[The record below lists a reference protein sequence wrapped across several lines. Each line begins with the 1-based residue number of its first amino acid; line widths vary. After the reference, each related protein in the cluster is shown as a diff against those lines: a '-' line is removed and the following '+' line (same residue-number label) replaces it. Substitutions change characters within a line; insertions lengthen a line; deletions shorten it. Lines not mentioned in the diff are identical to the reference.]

1 MASDPE
7 KKALMAQGP
16 PPEAGPFVLR
26 TLLDDVP
33 LSADGAS
40 DDVKINCVDYLD
52 HNLYVGT
59 SASELL
65 HFVQIPPDPSDK
77 SSGPVFIL
85 ASRLRPAFT
94 EGAGSGSPRP
104 GVQQILLLP
113 RVGKACVLCNWTV
126 TFYSLPELSPVF
138 DNVKVKNCNWIGG
151 VDLNDVGPEH
161 TGMEGQAPSG
171 VTILLSLNRKIQV
184 VRVGESARAIKQIDF
199 AGSTISLRRDS
210 IACVA
215 DSRSY
220 ALLDIDRQLKIPLM
234 SISSLDDSQPGGAVG
249 QVQNI
254 AGSSDGG
261 LLRST
266 SSAQTRPASLAA
278 SEAQGHARSTS
289 LGGLLA
295 AGAQAAEKKLGD
307 GEGESDSLQATPNS
321 AARRDRSTSPHPVA
335 ADKPLPPPPDASAG
349 QSSTAVPPAKPGP
362 VFLKPHIASPTPEEF
377 LLVTGTGPLDPGIGM
392 FVNLDGDPTRPTLEF
407 ERYPKEIVVDGGAAD
422 LSSSRP
428 ALAEE
433 EEGYVLASMS
443 KEFEDGILHHGL
455 EVQRWDVNS
464 GEDEAPKFWLETPAI
479 ASDESTDS
487 KNRPSLGIR
496 SLVGSEEGLML
507 EVIERL
513 CQKKF
518 SPSPSGTPDASGTP
532 VGSKDSR
539 TAQSIERLSKERELF
554 ERDSDS
560 QDEDS
565 PPEGWEATRNTEEEE
580 FASRLAKTTDRLAV
594 WSGSHIWWVRRN
606 PLLLQL
612 EARIESTPLADPTR
626 AYTSDE
632 RRQLFA
638 ILNSIRGRDAKTE
651 LEFLTFSYIRQR
663 ASVLLFTS
671 FLHSADSPF
680 SDPELKA
687 LEEVLLDGGLD
698 PRVVLCLVP
707 ELRNEIVVGRR
718 GIWIYGGVK
727 GSVEKYIASEPSNS
741 AGQTISA
748 LEPRIL
754 QFIKRFLTAWR
765 RKKGFGSIADEK
777 QVFRTVDAALLAVL
791 LELDKGSPRG
801 LARSG
806 SIRSELYDLV
816 DRGVDCFDRAVN
828 LLESYHRLFVL
839 SRLYQSRKMAADV
852 LGTWKRII
860 EGEQDDGDEFRDGEQ
875 RVRDYLNKI
884 SNQAL
889 VREYGIWLATRN
901 PKLGV
906 QVFADD
912 KGRAPRFEPTQVVAM
927 LRQEAP
933 DAVKYY
939 LEHLVFGKGQT
950 IYVKEL
956 INYYLDVV
964 IDDLQSSP
972 ASREAITAGYETYRA
987 LRAPKPT
994 YRQFLTDNAPP
1005 DNEVWQ
1011 SRLRLLQL
1019 LGGAYEYDSKAIRER
1034 IASVTAG
1041 GAADG
1046 GADEQQ
1052 LLVPEAIILDG
1063 RERRHEEALRLL
1075 VHRLGDYDTAVSY
1088 CLRGGASIYTP
1099 TPGRRESMPGR
1110 EAQARLFG
1118 ALLREFLALADVSA
1132 RVEQTGALLERFGG
1146 WLDVQEVLGLIPDG
1160 WSVDVAA
1167 GFLLGALRRLV
1178 EERRETAVARA
1189 LSSAENLRVN
1199 YELVVMVEE
1208 KGPTVEA
1215 QH

>member
-1 MASDPE
+1 
-7 KKALMAQGP
+7 
-16 PPEAGPFVLR
+16 
-26 TLLDDVP
+26 
-33 LSADGAS
+33 
-40 DDVKINCVDYLD
+40 
-52 HNLYVGT
+52 
-59 SASELL
+59 
-65 HFVQIPPDPSDK
+65 
-77 SSGPVFIL
+77 
-85 ASRLRPAFT
+85 
-94 EGAGSGSPRP
+94 
-104 GVQQILLLP
+104 
-113 RVGKACVLCNWTV
+113 
-126 TFYSLPELSPVF
+126 
-138 DNVKVKNCNWIGG
+138 
-151 VDLNDVGPEH
+151 
-161 TGMEGQAPSG
+161 
-171 VTILLSLNRKIQV
+171 
-184 VRVGESARAIKQIDF
+184 
-199 AGSTISLRRDS
+199 
-210 IACVA
+210 
-215 DSRSY
+215 
-220 ALLDIDRQLKIPLM
+220 
-234 SISSLDDSQPGGAVG
+234 
-249 QVQNI
+249 
-254 AGSSDGG
+254 
-261 LLRST
+261 
-266 SSAQTRPASLAA
+266 
-278 SEAQGHARSTS
+278 
-289 LGGLLA
+289 
-295 AGAQAAEKKLGD
+295 
-307 GEGESDSLQATPNS
+307 
-321 AARRDRSTSPHPVA
+321 
-335 ADKPLPPPPDASAG
+335 
-349 QSSTAVPPAKPGP
+349 
-362 VFLKPHIASPTPEEF
+362 
-377 LLVTGTGPLDPGIGM
+377 
-392 FVNLDGDPTRPTLEF
+392 
-407 ERYPKEIVVDGGAAD
+407 
-422 LSSSRP
+422 
-428 ALAEE
+428 
-433 EEGYVLASMS
+433 
-443 KEFEDGILHHGL
+443 
-455 EVQRWDVNS
+455 
-464 GEDEAPKFWLETPAI
+464 
-479 ASDESTDS
+479 
-487 KNRPSLGIR
+487 
-496 SLVGSEEGLML
+496 
-507 EVIERL
+507 
-513 CQKKF
+513 
-518 SPSPSGTPDASGTP
+518 
-532 VGSKDSR
+532 
-539 TAQSIERLSKERELF
+539 
-554 ERDSDS
+554 
-560 QDEDS
+560 
-565 PPEGWEATRNTEEEE
+565 
-580 FASRLAKTTDRLAV
+580 
-594 WSGSHIWWVRRN
+594 
-606 PLLLQL
+606 
-612 EARIESTPLADPTR
+612 
-626 AYTSDE
+626 
-632 RRQLFA
+632 
-638 ILNSIRGRDAKTE
+638 
-651 LEFLTFSYIRQR
+651 
-663 ASVLLFTS
+663 
-671 FLHSADSPF
+671 
-680 SDPELKA
+680 
-687 LEEVLLDGGLD
+687 
-698 PRVVLCLVP
+698 
-707 ELRNEIVVGRR
+707 
-718 GIWIYGGVK
+718 
-727 GSVEKYIASEPSNS
+727 
-741 AGQTISA
+741 
-748 LEPRIL
+748 
-754 QFIKRFLTAWR
+754 
-765 RKKGFGSIADEK
+765 
-777 QVFRTVDAALLAVL
+777 
-791 LELDKGSPRG
+791 
-801 LARSG
+801 
-806 SIRSELYDLV
+806 
-816 DRGVDCFDRAVN
+816 
-828 LLESYHRLFVL
+828 
-839 SRLYQSRKMAADV
+839 MAADV